1 MKRRNQIFP
10 VVLVAIFAL
19 IVISCEEQPVMDEG
33 VPDATQEAQQTYEL
47 RGTIVSRDEQANTVT
62 VDHEAIGDWMAAMT
76 MSFPV
81 RGAEVGDLPAD
92 GETITGTVNVSGTEY
107 WLTDISIGAP
117 MPPETMTGM
126 TPGQTDDATP
136 DE

>member
-33 VPDATQEAQQTYEL
+33 VPEATQEAQQTYEL
-47 RGTIVSRDEQANTVT
+47 RGTIVSRDEQANTLT
-62 VDHEAIGDWMAAMT
+62 VNHEAIDDWMAAMT